1 MDTKIYWDSIMELI
15 ALGGLTEKELKEI
28 LSVFSPEE
36 RLEIGEC
43 LQKLRDE
50 SFKELVRNAVN

>member
-1 MDTKIYWDSIMELI
+1 MDTSIYWENIVEII
-15 ALGGLTEKELKEI
+15 ALSGLTEKELAEV

-36 RLEIGEC
+36 HLEIGEC

-50 SFKELVRNAVN
+50 SFKELVRNAIN

>member
-1 MDTKIYWDSIMELI
+1 MDTRVYWESIMELI
-15 ALGGLTEKELKEI
+15 ALSGLTEKEFAEA

-36 RLEIGEC
+36 HLEIREC

>member
-1 MDTKIYWDSIMELI
+1 M
-15 ALGGLTEKELKEI
+15 ALSGLTEKEFAEA

-36 RLEIGEC
+36 HLEIGEC

-50 SFKELVRNAVN
+50 SFKELVRNSVN

>member
-1 MDTKIYWDSIMELI
+1 MELI
-15 ALGGLTEKELKEI
+15 ALGGLTEKELTEI

-36 RLEIGEC
+36 HFEIGEC

-50 SFKELVRNAVN
+50 SFHELIRNAVN

>member
-15 ALGGLTEKELKEI
+15 ALGGLTEKELTEI

-36 RLEIGEC
+36 HLEIGEF

>member
-1 MDTKIYWDSIMELI
+1 MELI
-15 ALGGLTEKELKEI
+15 ALSGLTEKEFAEA

-36 RLEIGEC
+36 HLEIGEC

>member
-1 MDTKIYWDSIMELI
+1 MELI
-15 ALGGLTEKELKEI
+15 ALGGLTEKELAEI

-36 RLEIGEC
+36 HLEIAEC

>member
-1 MDTKIYWDSIMELI
+1 MMELI
-15 ALGGLTEKELKEI
+15 ALGGLTEKELTEI

-36 RLEIGEC
+36 HLEIVEY

-50 SFKELVRNAVN
+50 SFNELVRNAVN

>member
-1 MDTKIYWDSIMELI
+1 METRIYWESIMKLI
-15 ALGGLTEKELKEI
+15 ALSGLTEKEFAET

-36 RLEIGEC
+36 HLEIGEC

>member
-1 MDTKIYWDSIMELI
+1 MDTSIYWDSIMELI
-15 ALGGLTEKELKEI
+15 ALGGLTEKELTEI
-28 LSVFSPEE
+28 LSVLSPEE
-36 RLEIGEC
+36 HLEIGEC